1 MDKCKQRIIYERSNI
16 IPIPNIN
23 QNINQNKNQNIN
35 QNIIKKKDLS
45 INEYSLKQKM
55 FDPSKN
61 SPPNDFMIKL
71 KLRMTYY
78 DSFNSF
84 DNFIKE

>member
-1 MDKCKQRIIYERSNI
+1 MNKCKQRIIYERSNI
-16 IPIPNIN
+16 IPIPNTKQNTNQNQN
-23 QNINQNKNQNIN
+23 QNINQ
-35 QNIIKKKDLS
+35 KKELN

-55 FDPSKN
+55 FDPSKS

>member
-1 MDKCKQRIIYERSNI
+1 MNKCKQRIIYERSNI

-23 QNINQNKNQNIN
+23 QNTNQNLIQ
-35 QNIIKKKDLS
+35 KKELS
-45 INEYSLKQKM
+45 VNEYSLKQKM
-55 FDPSKN
+55 FDPSKG

-71 KLRMTYY
+71 KLRMNYY

>member
-1 MDKCKQRIIYERSNI
+1 MNNCKQRIIYERSNI
-16 IPIPNIN
+16 IPIPNT
-23 QNINQNKNQNIN
+23 K
-35 QNIIKKKDLS
+35 QNIIKKKDLCT
-45 INEYSLKQKM
+45 NDYSLKQKM
-55 FDPSKN
+55 FDPSN
-61 SPPNDFMIKL
+61 SSPPNDFMVKL